1 VLTKSESKSK
11 RVRTFHIDRELDI
24 ALKKRAA
31 EEDKRFS
38 DIVEEALSDYLTR
51 KKEKSNGS
59 LE

>member
-31 EEDKRFS
+31 EEDRRFS
-38 DIVEEALSDYLTR
+38 DIVEEALRDYLAR
-51 KKEKSNGS
+51 KKEKK
-59 LE
+59 